1 MSRQRA
7 NRLEPQSRDLNRTRE
22 KILAAALAEF
32 SAKGFAGA
40 RVDAIA
46 RRARVNKR
54 MLYYCFGA
62 KQDLYREILRRKIAD
77 RAGFIES
84 TPDDFAGA
92 LAHIYLSGGTDIE
105 FIRLM
110 EWEAIESG
118 GRKCIA
124 EDERRAL
131 FEKAV
136 ARLRVLQRRGSIPR
150 GVNLTHL
157 FISMLSLALFP
168 LVMPQLIR
176 LIHGMEPTDKRFMR
190 ERENFLRW
198 LGERLAGSGVNPAV
212 PVRSR
217 SRLNTTGRFGAAV
230 HRGRSF
236 NKPSQIP

>member
-1 MSRQRA
+1 MARRRA
-7 NRLEPQSRDLNRTRE
+7 NRLEQHSRDLNRTRE

-62 KQDLYREILRRKIAD
+62 KQDLYREILRRKID
-77 RAGFIES
+77 ERSGFIES
-84 TPDDFAGA
+84 IPDDFAGA
-92 LAHIYLSGGTDIE
+92 LAHVYLSGGTDVE
-105 FIRLM
+105 FVRLM

-118 GRKCIA
+118 GKKCIA
-124 EDERRAL
+124 EEERRAL
-131 FEKAV
+131 LEKAV
-136 ARLRVLQRRGSIPR
+136 ARLRVLQRKGSIPR
-150 GVNLTHL
+150 GVDLTQL

-168 LVMPQLIR
+168 LVMPQIIR

-198 LGERLAGSGVNPAV
+198 LGERLAGGGVNSAV

-217 SRLNTTGRFGAAV
+217 SRLNTTARMGAAL
-230 HRGRSF
+230 HRRRAF
-236 NKPSQIP
+236 NKPSRLP

>member
-1 MSRQRA
+1 MARRRA

-62 KQDLYREILRRKIAD
+62 KQDLYREILRRKFAD

-84 TPDDFAGA
+84 LPDDFGGA
-92 LAHIYLSGGTDIE
+92 LAHIYLSGGADIE

-110 EWEAIESG
+110 EWEAIEIG

-168 LVMPQLIR
+168 LVMPQIIR

-198 LGERLAGSGVNPAV
+198 LGERLAGSAVNPAV
-212 PVRSR
+212 AVRSR
-217 SRLNTTGRFGAAV
+217 SRLNTTTRVGAAI

-236 NKPSQIP
+236 NKPSQLR

>member
-1 MSRQRA
+1 MVRRRA
-7 NRLEPQSRDLNRTRE
+7 NLRDLNRTRE

-32 SAKGFAGA
+32 SAKGLVGA

-46 RRARVNKR
+46 SRARVNKR

-84 TPDDFAGA
+84 TPDDFPGA

-136 ARLRVLQRRGSIPR
+136 ARLRVLQRKGSIPR

-168 LVMPQLIR
+168 LVMPQIIR

-198 LGERLAGSGVNPAV
+198 LGQRLAGSAVSPAV
-212 PVRSR
+212 PDRSPSLTAR
-217 SRLNTTGRFGAAV
+217 HGTAL
-230 HRGRSF
+230 HRCRRIKTS
-236 NKPSQIP
+236 PP

>member
-1 MSRQRA
+1 MARQRA
-7 NRLEPQSRDLNRTRE
+7 NLRDLNRTRE

-77 RAGFIES
+77 RSGFIES
-84 TPDDFAGA
+84 IPDDFGGA

-118 GRKCIA
+118 GKKCIA

-136 ARLRVLQRRGSIPR
+136 ARLRVLQRKGSIPR
-150 GVNLTHL
+150 GINLTHL

-168 LVMPQLIR
+168 LVMPQIIR

-198 LGERLAGSGVNPAV
+198 LGERLAGSAVNPAV
-212 PVRSR
+212 PIRSR
-217 SRLNTTGRFGAAV
+217 NRSNTTTRIASAL
-230 HRGRSF
+230 HRGRSYK
-236 NKPSQIP
+236 KPSQLS